1 MTESAKDGFDWVTAQ
16 AACTTEV
23 MFERLQDGART
34 DVDRRNAAAEGRSD
48 KWRFELNVDDDL
60 NFEVA
65 RIADSST
72 TSAFVTFQREGS
84 RINVTGDGVDV
95 QFTAITGINAAGECR
110 YFVGEHEYLGWEVRK
125 LALDLLFFEE
135 VEE

>member
-1 MTESAKDGFDWVTAQ
+1 MMESAKDGFDWVTAQ
-16 AACTTEV
+16 AGCTTEV

-34 DVDRRNAAAEGRSD
+34 DVDRRNAVGGGGSD

-60 NFEVA
+60 SFEVA
-65 RIADSST
+65 RVADSSSA
-72 TSAFVTFQREGS
+72 SAFVTFEREGS

-95 QFTAITGINAAGECR
+95 RFTAITGINPAGECR
-110 YFVGEHEYLGWEVRK
+110 YFVGEHEYLAWEVRK

>member
-16 AACTTEV
+16 AGCTTEV

-34 DVDRRNAAAEGRSD
+34 DVDRRNAVAGDR

-60 NFEVA
+60 SFEVA

-72 TSAFVTFQREGS
+72 ASAFVTFQRDGS
-84 RINVTGDGVDV
+84 RINVAGDGVDV
-95 QFTAITGINAAGECR
+95 QFTAITGINATGECR

-135 VEE
+135 VDE

>member
-16 AACTTEV
+16 AGCTTEA

-34 DVDRRNAAAEGRSD
+34 DVDRRNAVAGGRSD
-48 KWRFELNVDDDL
+48 QWRFELNVDDDL

-65 RIADSST
+65 RVADSS
-72 TSAFVTFQREGS
+72 TSAFVTFERDGS

-95 QFTAITGINAAGECR
+95 QFTAITGINATGECR

-125 LALDLLFFEE
+125 LALDLLFFEDI
-135 VEE
+135 EE